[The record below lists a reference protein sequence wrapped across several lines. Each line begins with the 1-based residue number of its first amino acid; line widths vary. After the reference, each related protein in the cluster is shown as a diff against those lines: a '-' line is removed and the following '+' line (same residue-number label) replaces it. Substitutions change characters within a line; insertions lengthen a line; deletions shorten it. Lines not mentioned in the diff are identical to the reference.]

1 MNLTLSDIASLVQ
14 GQLHGNGQL
23 VVTGAATLATAKAGE
38 ITLADNAKLARHL
51 VASAAS
57 AVIVPLDYAPTDRPY
72 IAVANVHAAFAQ
84 VVQQFRP
91 QRTRRAM
98 GISPS
103 ASISASAQLSA
114 GVEIH
119 PLAFIGDD
127 VEIGAGTVIHSGVRI
142 LEGCRIGAGTT
153 IYPNAVLYENT
164 IVGERCTIHASAVLG
179 AFGFGYNSSSGNKHV
194 LCSQLGWVEIGSDVE
209 IGSCSTVDRGT
220 YGPTTIGDGTK
231 LDNQVQIGHN
241 CRVGKHNLICSQT
254 GLAGSSSTGDFVVIA
269 GQAGLRDHVHVGD
282 RAVVGAK
289 SGVMNDVDPGSR
301 VVGIPA
307 TDERMQY
314 SCVVAVHK
322 LPAMRKEMTQM
333 QKQLIA
339 LQTQLQ
345 PAYPQQQPATRADA
359 A

>member
-1 MNLTLSDIASLVQ
+1 MNLTLSDIAALVQ
-14 GQLHGNGQL
+14 GQLNGDGSL
-23 VVTGAATLATAKAGE
+23 VMTGAATLATAKPGE
-38 ITLADNAKLARHL
+38 ITLADNVKQARNLA
-51 VASAAS
+51 ASAAS

-91 QRTRRAM
+91 QRAKRAV

-119 PLAFIGDD
+119 PLAYIGDD
-127 VEIGAGTVIHSGVRI
+127 VEIGAGAVIHSGVRI
-142 LEGCRIGAGTT
+142 LEGCQIGAGTT

-164 IVGERCTIHASAVLG
+164 IVGQRCTIHAAAVLG
-179 AFGFGYNSSSGNKHV
+179 GFGFGYNSSSGKHV
-194 LCSQLGWVEIGSDVE
+194 LGSQLGWVEIGNDVE
-209 IGSCSTVDRGT
+209 IGACSTVDRGT

-231 LDNQVQIGHN
+231 LDNQVQVAHN

-282 RAVVGAK
+282 RSVVGAK
-289 SGVMNDVDPGSR
+289 SGVMNDIEPGSR
-301 VVGIPA
+301 IVGIPA
-307 TDERMQY
+307 TDERLQY
-314 SCVVAVHK
+314 NCVVAVHK
-322 LPAMRKEMTQM
+322 LPAMRKEVTQM

-339 LQTQLQ
+339 LQARLAVAAGTQS
-345 PAYPQQQPATRADA
+345 PESRADA